1 MTIDF
6 AGLISR
12 LRRRLG
18 PSGILTELV
27 DTDPYCEDWRRLY
40 HGRTPAVM
48 RPANTQEVADVV
60 RLCAEAR
67 APLVPMGG
75 NTSMVGGAAVSEDG
89 SQLILSLQRMSR
101 VRGIDPVDMTMEIE
115 AGVTLKAAQLAAE
128 EAGCLLPLSISSEG
142 SAQIGGV
149 LATNAG
155 GNNTVRYG
163 NARDLVLGLEVVLPD
178 GQVWNGLRR
187 LHKDNTGYCL
197 RQLFVGSEG
206 TLGIITAAVLKL
218 FPRPREI
225 EVALCA
231 VASPEAA
238 LKLFQACQHHDPAAI
253 QAFEYMSG
261 AGMVL
266 VERFILDAKP
276 PLAAPAP
283 HYVLLEL
290 ATPREGAGLRGAL
303 EALLGQAMEQGIV
316 TDAVIAESGAQRAAI
331 WKLREEH
338 SEAQK
343 RAGASVK
350 NDISVPVSR
359 VPELI
364 RRATEIC
371 ERLVP
376 GIRCVPFGHLGDGN
390 IHFNLVQPEGA
401 DGAAFLARDH
411 ELMDAVNEIVR
422 DLDGSFS
429 AEHGIGRLKPYM
441 MPDWRGGAELELMRR
456 IKAALDPP
464 GCSTRARCCPDDRP
478 RNRNQ
483 PLHHRRLRRRHPLRR
498 RRHPR
503 QRRRCA
509 CAARRFRRAYRG
521 RRRRAAH
528 RHPVRDPVGPLGRQQ
543 HPASYRRRLYTRRR
557 HPAER
562 AGRRLCSPCRG

>member
-1 MTIDF
+1 MTTDY
-6 AGLISR
+6 AGLLDR
-12 LRRRLG
+12 LRQRLG
-18 PSGILTELV
+18 PGGILTDV
-27 DTDPYCEDWRRLY
+27 ADTDPYCEDWRRLY
-40 HGRTPAVM
+40 HGRTPAVL
-48 RPANTQEVADVV
+48 RPANTAEVADAM
-60 RLCAEAR
+60 RLCAEAG
-67 APLVPMGG
+67 VPIVPQGG
-75 NTSMVGGAAVSEDG
+75 NTSMVGGAAVAEDG
-89 SQLILSLQRMSR
+89 SQIVLSLSRMNR
-101 VRGIDPVDMTMEIE
+101 VRGIDTVDMTMEIE
-115 AGVTLKAAQLAAE
+115 AGVTLKGAQIAAE
-128 EAGCLLPLSISSEG
+128 ETDCLLPLSISSEG

-218 FPRPREI
+218 FPRPREV

-238 LKLFQACQHHDPAAI
+238 LRLFQACQQHDAAAI

-261 AGMVL
+261 AGMAL
-266 VERFILDAKP
+266 VERFIPDAKP
-276 PLAAPAP
+276 PLAAPAA

-290 ATPREGAGLRGAL
+290 ATPRQGAGLRGAL
-303 EALLGQAMEQGIV
+303 ETLLGAAMEQGIV
-316 TDAVIAESGAQRAAI
+316 TDAVIAESGSQRAAI

-350 NDISVPVSR
+350 NDISVPVSS

-364 RRATEIC
+364 RRAAEAC

-376 GIRCVPFGHLGDGN
+376 GIRCAPFGHLGDGN

-401 DGAAFLARDH
+401 DGDAFLARDH
-411 ELMDAVNEIVR
+411 ELMDAVNDVVR

-441 MPDWRGGAELELMRR
+441 MPEWRGGGGRAPLCALH
-456 IKAALDPP
+456 AAPP
-464 GCSTRARCCPDDRP
+464 PARP
-478 RNRNQ
+478 
-483 PLHHRRLRRRHPLRR
+483 
-498 RRHPR
+498 
-503 QRRRCA
+503 
-509 CAARRFRRAYRG
+509 AA
-521 RRRRAAH
+521 
-528 RHPVRDPVGPLGRQQ
+528 P
-543 HPASYRRRLYTRRR
+543 T
-557 HPAER
+557 
-562 AGRRLCSPCRG
+562 

>member
-1 MTIDF
+1 MDKDYTRLLD
-6 AGLISR
+6 R
-12 LRRRLG
+12 LRQRLG
-18 PSGILTELV
+18 LGGILTDPA

-40 HGRTPAVM
+40 HGRTPAVL
-48 RPANTQEVADVV
+48 RPANTGEVADAM
-60 RLCAEAR
+60 RLCAEYQ
-67 APLVPMGG
+67 VPIVPQGG

-89 SQLILSLQRMSR
+89 SQIVLSLSRMNR
-101 VRGIDPVDMTMEIE
+101 VREIDPVDMTMEIE
-115 AGVTLKAAQLAAE
+115 SGVTLKAAQLAAE
-128 EAGCLLPLSISSEG
+128 EVDCLLPLSISSEG

-218 FPRPREI
+218 FPRPREV

-238 LKLFQACQHHDPAAI
+238 LQLFQACQQQDAAAI

-261 AGMVL
+261 AGMAL
-266 VERFILDAKP
+266 VERFIPDAKP
-276 PLAAPAP
+276 PLATPAS

-290 ATPREGAGLRGAL
+290 ATPRAGADLRGAL
-303 EALLGQAMEQGIV
+303 EELLGAAIEKGTV

-364 RRATEIC
+364 HRAAASC

-401 DGAAFLARDH
+401 DGAAFMARDH

-441 MPDWRGGAELELMRR
+441 MPDWRGGAELDLMRR
-456 IKAALDPP
+456 IKAALDPAGLLNP
-464 GCSTRARCCPDDRP
+464 GKMLP
-478 RNRNQ
+478 
-483 PLHHRRLRRRHPLRR
+483 
-498 RRHPR
+498 
-503 QRRRCA
+503 
-509 CAARRFRRAYRG
+509 
-521 RRRRAAH
+521 
-528 RHPVRDPVGPLGRQQ
+528 
-543 HPASYRRRLYTRRR
+543 
-557 HPAER
+557 
-562 AGRRLCSPCRG
+562 